1 MKTIRVAAL
10 ICTVLFAIGMLAAQ
24 TSGAQSSPGQM
35 GSPQQTMP
43 GQPQQTMPGQ
53 PQQMPPSQQTPP
65 APSGQT
71 APQSSQGQ
79 SNIDNQVNILTEQL
93 NLTSDQQTKLRS
105 ILVDQHEQAMTLVK
119 DNTLSHEDKIAKIHT
134 LRESTIT
141 KVRGIL
147 TDAQKPKF
155 DAMVQQQDERVRQ
168 REQGG
173 SNPGEPGSSSQPG
186 STTQPGS
193 TQPGTTPPA
202 GTPPANNPPGAARPP
217 Q

>member
-10 ICTVLFAIGMLAAQ
+10 FCTVLFAIGMLVAQ
-24 TSGAQSSPGQM
+24 TPGAQSSPGQM
-35 GSPQQTMP
+35 GSPQQ
-43 GQPQQTMPGQ
+43 QTMPGQ
-53 PQQMPPSQQTPP
+53 QQMPPSQQTPP

-93 NLTSDQQTKLRS
+93 NLTSDQQSKLRS

-119 DNTLSHEDKIAKIHT
+119 DTTLSHEDKIAKIHT

-155 DAMVQQQDERVRQ
+155 DAMVQQQDERMQQ

-173 SNPGEPGSSSQPG
+173 SAPGGANQPG
-186 STTQPGS
+186 STTQPG
-193 TQPGTTPPA
+193 TTTPPA
-202 GTPPANNPPGAARPP
+202 GTPPASNPPGAMRPP

>member
-10 ICTVLFAIGMLAAQ
+10 FCTVLFAIGMLAAQ
-24 TSGAQSSPGQM
+24 TPGAQSSPGQM
-35 GSPQQTMP
+35 GTS
-43 GQPQQTMPGQ
+43 PQQTMPGQ
-53 PQQMPPSQQTPP
+53 PQQMPPSQQTP

-71 APQSSQGQ
+71 APQSPQGQ

-93 NLTSDQQTKLRS
+93 NLTSDQQSKLRS

-134 LRESTIT
+134 LREGTIS

-168 REQGG
+168 REEGG
-173 SNPGEPGSSSQPG
+173 SNPGEPGGANQPG
-186 STTQPGS
+186 STTQPG
-193 TQPGTTPPA
+193 TPPA

>member
-10 ICTVLFAIGMLAAQ
+10 FCTVLFAIGMLVAQ
-24 TSGAQSSPGQM
+24 TPGAQSSPGQM

-43 GQPQQTMPGQ
+43 GQQ
-53 PQQMPPSQQTPP
+53 QQMPPSQQTPP

-71 APQSSQGQ
+71 APQSAQGQ

-93 NLTSDQQTKLRS
+93 NLNTDQQSKLRS

-119 DNTLSHEDKIAKIHT
+119 DSTLSHEDKIAKIHT

-141 KVRGIL
+141 KVRGML
-147 TDAQKPKF
+147 TDVQKPKF
-155 DAMVQQQDERVRQ
+155 DAMVQQQDQRMQQ

-173 SNPGEPGSSSQPG
+173 SNPGEPGGANQPG
-186 STTQPGS
+186 STTQPG
-193 TQPGTTPPA
+193 TPPA
-202 GTPPANNPPGAARPP
+202 GAPPANNPPGATRPP